1 MGSAGLGA
9 FRRGEGTDDRPPFR
23 YALIG
28 RLIRRQLF
36 GKRWPRHRICSPEM
50 PYNSRLTTG
59 NCPINGSLPDSSN
72 H

>member
-9 FRRGEGTDDRPPFR
+9 FRRGEAPMTGTP
-23 YALIG
+23 YICT
-28 RLIRRQLF
+28 
-36 GKRWPRHRICSPEM
+36 HRAAVRKMVANASICSPEM

-59 NCPINGSLPDSSN
+59 NCPINVSLPDSSN